1 MLTVLGITAPIFIL
15 IGLGFVSARIALI
28 NREQIRGLGAF
39 VINFALPALV
49 LRALVE
55 RRLDEVLNW
64 PYLAAYALASLS
76 LFTAG
81 FAVARWLRGQGQSAS
96 AILAVGMSVSNSGFI
111 GYPIAVMVLGQTA
124 AVAMAL
130 GMLVENLLLI
140 PLALA
145 LAEAGTQRGN
155 GGWALLRETGL
166 RLARNPLIIAI
177 AVGLLLSLLQIRLPA
192 VPLRVVDMLADA
204 SAPVAL
210 FVIGGSLYGLKLGGM
225 GGDLVQTALG
235 KLVLH
240 PLALLLTFLLLPGV
254 EPQLMVAGLLFA
266 SAPMMSIYPIL
277 GQRFGL
283 EQRCAA
289 ALVAATVLAFFS
301 ISGLLA
307 LLRWQGLLP
316 G

>member
-15 IGLGFVSARIALI
+15 IGLGFVSARIALVS
-28 NREQIRGLGAF
+28 REQVRGLGAF

-76 LFTAG
+76 LFAAG
-81 FAVARWLRGQGQSAS
+81 FAVARCWRGQGQSAS
-96 AILAVGMSVSNSGFI
+96 AILAMGMSVSNSGFI

-145 LAEAGTQRGN
+145 LAEAGTQRG
-155 GGWALLRETGL
+155 GGWAQVRETGL

-192 VPLRVVDMLADA
+192 VPFRVVDMLADA

-225 GGDLVQTALG
+225 GGDLLQTALG
-235 KLVLH
+235 KLILH
-240 PLALLLTFLLLPGV
+240 PLALLAAFLLLPGV

-307 LLRWQGLLP
+307 LLRWQGLLV
-316 G
+316 